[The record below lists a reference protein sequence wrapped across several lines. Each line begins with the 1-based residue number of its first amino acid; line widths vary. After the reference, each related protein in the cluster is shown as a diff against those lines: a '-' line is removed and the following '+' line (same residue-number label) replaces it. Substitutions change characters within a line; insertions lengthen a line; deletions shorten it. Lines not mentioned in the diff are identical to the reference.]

1 MNNSTQTGPDSRN
14 TLVISNVHL
23 LLSDGWKNDTCL
35 QVTDG
40 VITALG
46 QDVVQGNSQVID
58 AGGGYL
64 LPGIIDLHGDAFE
77 RHITPRAGTLF
88 PLELALAANDASLV
102 ANGITTFYYSIT
114 DGFEPGPRS
123 RETVRKLLLALEELM
138 PRFSCQAKVHIRHE
152 KVNTEGHD
160 ELTDWLRNGRVH
172 MLSLNDHLPEL
183 DNERAVKRYLAG
195 LQRRVTMDDD
205 ATQEFLSSL
214 QGRRELGEEQT
225 RALASL
231 ALASGVSLSSHDDHG
246 LEDVARNV
254 QLGTAIAEFPMDAQ
268 TALESRKSGISVLM
282 GAPNLVRGGSHVGAI
297 SVRDAIAEGLVDILC
312 SDYHYPSLFT
322 APFVTARH
330 NLLPLADAWKMV
342 SENPARAAGMGDRKG
357 QIASGYDADLLLLSE
372 LDGSP
377 LSLQA
382 TFVGGT
388 PVYQREG
395 QWQKQPQA
403 VEAGGVAV

>member
-1 MNNSTQTGPDSRN
+1 MKINRQEGSDSGN
-14 TLVISNVHL
+14 TFVIRNVHL
-23 LLSDGWKNDTCL
+23 LLSDGWQKDTCL

-40 VITALG
+40 IISAIG
-46 QDVVQGNSQVID
+46 KDVVLGKADVVD
-58 AGGGYL
+58 AAGGYL

-88 PLELALAANDASLV
+88 PLELALAANDASLI

-123 RETVRKLLLALEELM
+123 RDTVRKLLLALEELM

-160 ELTDWLRNGRVH
+160 ELTDWLRNGRIH
-172 MLSLNDHLPEL
+172 MLSLNDHLPKL
-183 DNERAVKRYLAG
+183 DDARAMKRYLAG
-195 LQRRVTMDDD
+195 LQRRVTMDDET
-205 ATQEFLSSL
+205 TQDFLRSL
-214 QGRRELGEEQT
+214 QGRREQGEEQT
-225 RALASL
+225 RALAEL

-246 LEDVARNV
+246 LDDVARNV
-254 QLGTAIAEFPMDAQ
+254 LLGTAIAEFPMDAE
-268 TALESRKSGISVLM
+268 TALESRTSGIAVLM

-297 SVRDAIAEGLVDILC
+297 SVRDAIGAGLVDILC

-322 APFVTARH
+322 APFITAQQ

-342 SENPARAAGMGDRKG
+342 SENPAQAAGMGDRKG
-357 QIASGYDADLLLLSE
+357 RIAPGYDADLLLLSD

-382 TFVGGT
+382 TFVSGT
-388 PVYQREG
+388 PVYQRNG
-395 QWQKQPQA
+395 QGQKRPQGA
-403 VEAGGVAV
+403 ETVTS

>member
-1 MNNSTQTGPDSRN
+1 MKNYTQKDPAPRN
-14 TLVISNVHL
+14 TLVIRNVHL
-23 LLSDGWKNDTCL
+23 LLSNGWQKDSCL
-35 QVTDG
+35 QLSDG
-40 VITALG
+40 VITAIG
-46 QDVVQGNSQVID
+46 KDVVQGNNQVID
-58 AGGGYL
+58 AAGGYL

-88 PLELALAANDASLV
+88 PLELALAANDSSLV

-123 RETVRKLLLALEELM
+123 RDTVRKLLLALEELM

-152 KVNTEGHD
+152 KVNTEGHE
-160 ELTDWLRNGRVH
+160 ELTDWIRNGRIH
-172 MLSLNDHLPEL
+172 MLSLNDHLPQL

-195 LQRRVTMDDD
+195 LHRRVTMDED
-205 ATQEFLSSL
+205 TTREFLSSL
-214 QGRRELGEEQT
+214 QDRRELGEEQT
-225 RALASL
+225 LMLASL
-231 ALASGVSLSSHDDHG
+231 ALTSGVSLCSHDDHG
-246 LEDVARNV
+246 LNDVARNI

-268 TALESRKSGISVLM
+268 TAQESRKSGISVLM

-322 APFVTARH
+322 APFVTAQEK
-330 NLLPLADAWKMV
+330 LLPLPDAWKMV

-357 QIASGYDADLLLLSE
+357 QIAPGFDADFLLLSK

-377 LSLQA
+377 LSLKA

-388 PVYQREG
+388 PVYQRDG
-395 QWQKQPQA
+395 QWQKQPLA
-403 VEAGGVAV
+403 DEVVAL

>member
-1 MNNSTQTGPDSRN
+1 MSMLAKTKSASAATFLVRN
-14 TLVISNVHL
+14 AHL
-23 LLSDGWKNDTCL
+23 LLPDGWQENSCL

-40 VITALG
+40 VITAIG
-46 QDVVQGNSQVID
+46 EDDVSADVAVVD

-88 PLELALAANDASLV
+88 PLDLALAANDASLI

-123 RETVRKLLLALEELM
+123 RDTVRKLLLTLEQLM

-160 ELTDWLRNGRVH
+160 ELMEWLSAGRIH
-172 MLSLNDHLPEL
+172 MLSLNDHLPALE
-183 DNERAVKRYLAG
+183 NARAVDRYLAG

-205 ATQEFLSSL
+205 ATQAFLQSL
-214 QGRRELGEEQT
+214 QGRRELGEKQT
-225 RALASL
+225 QALAEL
-231 ALASGVSLSSHDDHG
+231 ALSLGVSLSSHDDHG
-246 LEDVARNV
+246 MDDVARNV
-254 QLGTAIAEFPMDAQ
+254 RLGTAIAEFPMDAE
-268 TALESRKSGISVLM
+268 TAQGSRNAGISVLM

-297 SVRDAIAEGLVDILC
+297 SVRDAIGAGLVDILC
-312 SDYHYPSLFT
+312 SDYHYPSLFA
-322 APFVTARH
+322 APFVTAEQTIM
-330 NLLPLADAWKMV
+330 PLAEAWKLV
-342 SENPARAAGMGDRKG
+342 SQNPAVAAGMGNRKG
-357 QIASGYDADLLLLSE
+357 RIAPGYDADLLLLSE

-382 TFVGGT
+382 TLVGGV
-388 PVYQREG
+388 PVYQRDG
-395 QWQKQPQA
+395 QWQVLQQTAEA
-403 VEAGGVAV
+403 VSS

>member
-1 MNNSTQTGPDSRN
+1 MQKIKQASPDYIP
-14 TLVISNVHL
+14 TYIIKNVHL
-23 LLSDGWKNDTCL
+23 LTSDGWQRNSCM

-40 VITALG
+40 VITAMG
-46 QDVVQGNSQVID
+46 NDVVRHSPYVVD
-58 AGGGYL
+58 AAGGYL

-88 PLELALAANDASLV
+88 PLELALAANDASLI

-123 RETVRKLLLALEELM
+123 RDTVRKLLLSLEKLM

-160 ELTDWLRNGRVH
+160 ELIDWLSTGRIH

-183 DNERAVKRYLAG
+183 DNPRAVSRYVAG
-195 LQRRVTMDDD
+195 LQRRVTMDEVT
-205 ATQEFLSSL
+205 TQNFLESL
-214 QGRRELGEEQT
+214 QGRRVQGEEQT
-225 RALASL
+225 QELAKL
-231 ALASGVSLSSHDDHG
+231 ALSFGVSLSSHDDHG
-246 LEDVARNV
+246 LDDVARNIR
-254 QLGTAIAEFPMDAQ
+254 LGTAIAEFPMDAE
-268 TALESRKSGISVLM
+268 TAEESRNSGIAVLM

-297 SVRDAIAEGLVDILC
+297 SVRDAVSAGLVDILC

-322 APFVTARH
+322 APFVTAKN
-330 NLLPLADAWKMV
+330 NLMSLENAWKMV
-342 SENPARAAGMGDRKG
+342 SENPAQAAGLGDRKG
-357 QIASGYDADLLLLSE
+357 RIAIGYDADLLLVSE

-382 TFVGGT
+382 TLVGGI
-388 PVYQREG
+388 PVYQRDG
-395 QWQKQPQA
+395 QWKIHSLSI
-403 VEAGGVAV
+403 EAMSL

>member
-1 MNNSTQTGPDSRN
+1 MKISRHTGSDSGN
-14 TLVISNVHL
+14 TLVIRNVHL
-23 LLSDGWKNDTCL
+23 LLPDGWQMNTCL

-40 VITALG
+40 TITAIG
-46 QDVVQGNSQVID
+46 KDVVQGNADFVD
-58 AGGGYL
+58 AAGGYL

-88 PLELALAANDASLV
+88 PLELALAANDASLI

-123 RETVRKLLLALEELM
+123 RDTVRKLLLALEELM

-152 KVNTEGHD
+152 KVNTEDHD
-160 ELTDWLRNGRVH
+160 ELTDWLHDGRIH
-172 MLSLNDHLPEL
+172 MLSLNDHLPQL
-183 DNERAVKRYLAG
+183 DDDRAVKRYLAG

-205 ATQEFLSSL
+205 TTRNFLRSL

-225 RALASL
+225 RALAEL

-246 LEDVARNV
+246 LDDVARNV
-254 QLGTAIAEFPMDAQ
+254 QLGTAIAEFPMDAE
-268 TALESRKSGISVLM
+268 TAQESRNSGISVLM

-297 SVRDAIAEGLVDILC
+297 SVRDAIAAGLVDILC

-322 APFVTARH
+322 APFVTARQ

-342 SENPARAAGMGDRKG
+342 SENPARAAGMGNRKG
-357 QIASGYDADLLLLSE
+357 CIAPGYDADLLLLSE

-382 TFVGGT
+382 TFVGGV
-388 PVYQREG
+388 PVYQRDGLSKE
-395 QWQKQPQA
+395 QPQA
-403 VEAGGVAV
+403 AEPVAS